1 MRLTRSLIVMAMLAT
16 ALNLSACAG
25 GPGLSSELYPSP
37 RPGDLPVGID
47 EGLAYRD
54 WDGGHPI
61 RLLAFLVYPLG
72 VLGDLLINQP
82 MYIVASKAP
91 DLFGYTNQD
100 ELFRQRHLQYKYGWD
115 NITRQAAR
123 AAE

>member
-1 MRLTRSLIVMAMLAT
+1 MPFTRSLIVMVLLAT
-16 ALNLSACAG
+16 AISLSACAG

-37 RPGDLPVGID
+37 RPLDLPVGID
-47 EGLAYRD
+47 EGLVYRD
-54 WDGGHPI
+54 WDGGNPL
-61 RLLAFLVYPLG
+61 RLFAFLFYPFG

-82 MYIVASKAP
+82 AYILASKAP

-100 ELFRQRHLQYKYGWD
+100 ELHRQNQMKYKFGWD
-115 NITRQAAR
+115 NITRQAAG